1 MIQTPDAGY
10 STQIAERIPQ
20 WAGPFL
26 AFCVLLVIG
35 TVLLLPLIR
44 AWARRIEGGA
54 ANAALADEMAQ
65 MRERIAEL
73 ELAAGSVHEIEE
85 RLDFAERLLAQRN
98 DGPPLPLHR
107 TPV

>member
-1 MIQTPDAGY
+1 MIQTPGADLQVQGV
-10 STQIAERIPQ
+10 ERIPP

-26 AFCVLLVIG
+26 AFCVLLVIAA
-35 TVLLLPLIR
+35 TLVLPLVR

-54 ANAALADEMAQ
+54 ANAALADEMAR

-73 ELAAGSVHEIEE
+73 ELAAEHMHEIDE
-85 RLDFAERLLAQRN
+85 RLDFAERLLAQRG
-98 DGPPLPLHR
+98 DAPQLPLHR